1 MLSKI
6 ENFNFYLKR
15 AISDF
20 FLKMK
25 IEFFDSGHELNHPN
39 KHTERTY
46 THKLTTKPTKQLWL
60 TLLLFPTHR

>member
-6 ENFNFYLKR
+6 ENFNFYLKT

-25 IEFFDSGHELNHPN
+25 IEFFDSGHD
-39 KHTERTY
+39 
-46 THKLTTKPTKQLWL
+46 L
-60 TLLLFPTHR
+60 TLSQQLNVHHTNTN